1 MIPGTEVSEKLKGL
15 HGFVLQSLEQKT
27 VNTNVDDIM
36 EERVHSS
43 NLIIEPHPEEYLAE
57 KTREVLQ
64 TLERKKQKLNIK
76 QQQQKEEIYYAQE
89 TVKEMSRNLFKVNLT
104 SGEYSLSW

>member
-1 MIPGTEVSEKLKGL
+1 MTLTIK
-15 HGFVLQSLEQKT
+15 
-27 VNTNVDDIM
+27 
-36 EERVHSS
+36 EERVHSA

-64 TLERKKQKLNIK
+64 TLERKKKKLNIK
-76 QQQQKEEIYYAQE
+76 LQQQEKNYAQDN
-89 TVKEMSRNLFKVNLT
+89 VKEMSRNLFKVNLT